1 MLASL
6 RVLLQR
12 WREMLGDAR
21 THTFIHFRLPSPIS
35 FSFFYAR
42 SGLLGENPRGTPNNL
57 MPIIQQVLVGKRTHL
72 SVFGSDYPTKDG
84 TGVRDYI
91 HVVDLARAHVCVTDA
106 MLGERVADRVSVYN
120 VGTGQ
125 GISVLE
131 LKQMMEEVSGKKIAV
146 QMSERRPGDQAIV
159 LANADKIKKELG
171 WEPEFT
177 PEQMCAHSWAFANDS
192 LRE

>member
-1 MLASL
+1 MKN
-6 RVLLQR
+6 
-12 WREMLGDAR
+12 REGKCWATHAR
-21 THTFIHFRLPSPIS
+21 THLYISVSPLQS
-35 FSFFYAR
+35 LSHLFYAR

-106 MLGERVADRVSVYN
+106 MLGARVADRVSVYN

-192 LRE
+192 LRK